1 MSQSRPNKGTGGSGN
16 RQSAGSQKAAAN
28 SGGSRSASGAPSR
41 RPAAQAS
48 STAAGRGGANRP
60 PVKRAGAAPPP
71 SGFRTQ
77 IDRTLPPFTVQRY
90 IAIWA
95 AVIIPIAIVLFFILR
110 PAAVANN
117 AAGGDC
123 QAPAGAGKYMVIS
136 TAKGCIVAKLY
147 TDAAAG
153 VPKTIAN
160 FEDKANKGFFN
171 GLVFHRVENW
181 VIQGGDPAGTGAG
194 GGKMPSEYN
203 TLPFKVGALGVARGG
218 DKALNSDSQFFI
230 VKAAAD
236 SLNGD
241 YTNFGE
247 VVSGMDVVNKIA
259 IGDKMTKVT
268 IGGK

>member
-1 MSQSRPNKGTGGSGN
+1 M
-16 RQSAGSQKAAAN
+16 
-28 SGGSRSASGAPSR
+28 
-41 RPAAQAS
+41 
-48 STAAGRGGANRP
+48 
-60 PVKRAGAAPPP
+60 
-71 SGFRTQ
+71 
-77 IDRTLPPFTVQRY
+77 
-90 IAIWA
+90 
-95 AVIIPIAIVLFFILR
+95 IPIAVVLFFILR

-117 AAGGDC
+117 VTD
-123 QAPAGAGKYMVIS
+123 KYMVIE
-136 TAKGCIVAKLY
+136 TAKGRIVAKLY

-203 TLPFKVGALGVARGG
+203 TLPFKVGALGVARAG

-230 VKAAAD
+230 VKTAAD
-236 SLNGD
+236 YLNGD

-259 IGDKMTKVT
+259 IGDKMNKVT
-268 IGGK
+268 VTGK